1 MERKAWSAV
10 WLACAA
16 GAVLACGSGS
26 ETNAGARVPGESSD
40 PSHDYTFA
48 MLDQQVFINGV
59 ALDEQRLREFQQRY
73 GQGPRPGRYWYDAKS
88 GLFGHE
94 GGPTLGWIHPGHDF
108 GALPADASRGS
119 TGVFV
124 NGRQLDVNDYT
135 ALASIEGGVIQQ
147 GRYWLDGLGNYGYEG
162 YGVDGHAVPA
172 GNLYLLLQMQAQSG
186 GGDNAWSTRFSSG
199 NSTGD
204 NSAGYVQCP
213 DGTFVSYGM

>member
-1 MERKAWSAV
+1 MSMKKRAWRAA

-16 GAVLACGSGS
+16 STFLACGGN
-26 ETNAGARVPGESSD
+26 ETNAGGGVAAKSDEPG
-40 PSHDYTFA
+40 HAYTLA

-59 ALDEQRLREFQQRY
+59 ALNAGQLAEFQQRY
-73 GQGPRPGRYWYDAKS
+73 GQGPRPGRFWYDARS
-88 GLFGHE
+88 GLFGTE
-94 GGPTLGWIHPGHDF
+94 GGPALGWILPGHDF

-135 ALASIEGGVIQQ
+135 ALASIVGGVILQ

-162 YGVDGHAVPA
+162 YDAPA
-172 GNLYLLLQMQAQSG
+172 GNLYLLMQLQAQRG
-186 GGDNAWSTRFSSG
+186 GGDNAWSTRFSAG
-199 NSTGD
+199 NSTND